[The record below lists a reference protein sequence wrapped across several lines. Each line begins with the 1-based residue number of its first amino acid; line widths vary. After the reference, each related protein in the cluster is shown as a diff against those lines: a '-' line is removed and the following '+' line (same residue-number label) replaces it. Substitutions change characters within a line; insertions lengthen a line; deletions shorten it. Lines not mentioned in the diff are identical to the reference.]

1 MREESVRKRGWVK
14 NATII
19 FLAALV
25 VFLLFSNTIFNLGL
39 PEVAVQHSGSG
50 TITARIRASGTVSA
64 IERYEVMTSQTWE
77 VSEVRVRPGAEVQPG
92 DILIVMAG
100 EVSEELEAMRAE
112 LRQLERTL
120 EELIIRTSL
129 DTNYAAENRAINIAR
144 AELDEARAAVAAIPY
159 IPGELTNA
167 EATVN
172 VLNAEVQA
180 RALAEQQARTL
191 LNAITP
197 PAEGQ
202 FSQEYETAKTN
213 LANATAALELARL
226 QLGFAEETLARVRLN
241 RAEWEAASE
250 IADGRQRSLDNLIF
264 ELSEMQR
271 ADGIQ
276 TALTEIEVRELNL
289 DIETKREEISSL
301 EGDGAVSELTSPVYG
316 TIASVNI
323 TPGNQAQAETPLI
336 VIDVID
342 RGFSLSIP
350 VTVEQ
355 SMRVTVGDNAEV
367 DRGWWGWGGE
377 VTATLVGIRNDPE
390 NPVTGRRLEF
400 ILHGSDIESGEQLN
414 ITLNQRSENFDTV
427 VPNAALR
434 SDTNGDFVLTIMT
447 RQSPLGTRFTATRVD
462 VTILARDDTHTAV
475 SGALSVWGESVITTS
490 TAPVDPGMQIRLAAN
505 P

>member
-39 PEVAVQHSGSG
+39 PEVAVQQSSSG
-50 TITARIRASGTVSA
+50 TITARIRGNGIVSA

-92 DILIVMAG
+92 DVLIVMAG
-100 EVSEELEAMRAE
+100 EVSEELEALRTE

-120 EELIIRTSL
+120 EELKIRTSL
-129 DTNYAAENRAINIAR
+129 DANYATENREINIAR
-144 AELDEARAAVAAIPY
+144 ADLNEARAAVAAIPY
-159 IPGELTNA
+159 IPGELANA
-167 EATVN
+167 EATVSM
-172 VLNAEVQA
+172 LNAEVQA
-180 RALAEQQARTL
+180 RTLVEQQARAQF
-191 LNAITP
+191 NAITP
-197 PAEGQ
+197 PAAGQ
-202 FSQEYETAKTN
+202 VSQEYETARAN

-226 QLGFAEETLARVRLN
+226 QLGFAEDTLGRVQLN

-250 IADGRQRSLDNLIF
+250 IADGLQRSLDSLIF
-264 ELSEMQR
+264 ALSEAQR

-276 TALTEIEVRELNL
+276 IALTGIEVRELNI
-289 DIETKREEISSL
+289 DIESKREEIERL
-301 EGDGAVSELTSPVYG
+301 EDDGAVSELTSPVYG

-323 TPGNQAQAETPLI
+323 TPGNQAQVETPLI

-367 DRGWWGWGGE
+367 DRGWWGGFGDE
-377 VTATLVGIRNDPE
+377 ITATLVGIRNDPE

-400 ILHGSDIESGEQLN
+400 ILHGN
-414 ITLNQRSENFDTV
+414 I
-427 VPNAALR
+427 
-434 SDTNGDFVLTIMT
+434 
-447 RQSPLGTRFTATRVD
+447 
-462 VTILARDDTHTAV
+462 
-475 SGALSVWGESVITTS
+475 
-490 TAPVDPGMQIRLAAN
+490 
-505 P
+505 